1 MLHLNTIYNY
11 QKEIF
16 CVLSMACTHFSHPT
30 SNFKNKKKKWK
41 NIQKILENPRK
52 LESFHNFTHISSI
65 YISKHY
71 YHTLNSHREASVSL
85 FRMYFRPQT
94 YISFKCPRVNPSIR
108 PQLALKFSTHLLP
121 PLTSISSSSQQH
133 SFNAFCKFYHFK
145 YPRMFLL
152 WIFIVYIY
160 ISRLYVY
167 IDVSIEYRRKKFFVM
182 QKSRIKT
189 ESEREIKYFC
199 VFGKLWNEEAD
210 FHVLLRWVL
219 IYIM

>member
-16 CVLSMACTHFSHPT
+16 CVLSMACTHFSHST
-30 SNFKNKKKKWK
+30 LNFKNNKKRWK

-85 FRMYFRPQT
+85 FRMYSRPQT

-108 PQLALKFSTHLLP
+108 PQLALKFFHP
-121 PLTSISSSSQQH
+121 PTIPSLTSTSSSSQQH

-152 WIFIVYIY
+152 WIFFVNVCIY
-160 ISRLYVY
+160 ISTVCIY
-167 IDVSIEYRRKKFFVM
+167 IYRRIEYRRKKFFVM

-189 ESEREIKYFC
+189 ESERE
-199 VFGKLWNEEAD
+199 
-210 FHVLLRWVL
+210 R
-219 IYIM
+219 